1 MAAQDKPESQPT
13 PGRNLLPDEADG
25 VAGAIPP
32 PTDVQEA
39 TVPEP
44 GLNLEIETLDGAT
57 AGATNPTANPTIRV
71 KINANL
77 DEAD

>member
-1 MAAQDKPESQPT
+1 MATQDKPESQPT

-57 AGATNPTANPTIRV
+57 AGATNPTIKV
-71 KINANL
+71 KIIANL

>member
-1 MAAQDKPESQPT
+1 MATQDKPESQPT

-32 PTDVQEA
+32 PRDPQAGEA
-39 TVPEP
+39 QAAEP
-44 GLNLEIETLDGAT
+44 GLNLDIETLDAAS
-57 AGATNPTANPTIRV
+57 AGATSPTIKV